1 MQVQVLQAASSKRS
15 PLQIQRAVLLALVI
29 RELRS
34 RVQGKWLGLLWM
46 VLEPLAHV
54 MLMLTLFG
62 FRHNVVTINI
72 EFPVF
77 LVTGVLPF
85 FMFRN
90 LSRRLPGAVASNRS
104 LFAYRQVKPI
114 DAMVARAAVETS
126 LYSAVYLAALVLLGW
141 LGYHWLPQAP
151 LELLAVSVLIFG
163 FGAGL
168 GLVFTVLSHGRP
180 RVQALIGMLFYP
192 LYFITGVIFPLHSL
206 SEQVLQWLLWNPM
219 LHLID
224 LSRTYFMPNY
234 QALNGVNLAY
244 PAACTLVVLALGISM
259 YRVYRHRLIAT
270 G

>member
-1 MQVQVLQAASSKRS
+1 MQVQSLPATPRNRS
-15 PLQIQRAVLLALVI
+15 PLRIQRAVLLALVI
-29 RELRS
+29 RDLRA
-34 RVQGKWLGLLWM
+34 RVQGNWLGLLWTL
-46 VLEPLAHV
+46 LEPLAHV
-54 MLMLTLFG
+54 LLMLTLIG
-62 FRHNVVTINI
+62 SRHNTLSVNI
-72 EFPVF
+72 EYPVF
-77 LVTGVLPF
+77 LVTGLIPF
-85 FMFRN
+85 FIFRN
-90 LSRRLPGAVASNRS
+90 LARRLPSAVATSRS

-151 LELLAVSVLIFG
+151 LELLAVSVLILG
-163 FGAGL
+163 FGIGL

-192 LYFITGVIFPLHSL
+192 LYFISGVIFPLHSL

-234 QALNGVNLAY
+234 EALHGVNLAY